1 MYRIKLSDFE
11 GPLDLLLFFIKRD
24 ELDIHNIPIS
34 RITRDFMEYL
44 AAMQSLDLELAA
56 EFIYMASVLMSI
68 KAKMLLPKPE
78 LEEGL
83 LDEFDPRTDLVQ
95 RLLEYKRFKEMT
107 SEMQPLEDARRQL
120 FARGAFEEF
129 EAPTIDEDMLRR
141 PTLFELITAYRR
153 VIERVPVRQ
162 YHEIR
167 KIPVTLEEQTA
178 FLLSRLKEKIQVS
191 FFEVVGVSGERIVAV
206 VTFLAVLEM
215 AKNRQISI
223 ITKDDYNDFWM
234 SLR

>member
-24 ELDIHNIPIS
+24 ELDIQNIPIS

-83 LDEFDPRTDLVQ
+83 LDEFDPRADLVQ
-95 RLLEYKRFKEMT
+95 RLLDYKRFKEMA
-107 SEMQPLEDARRQL
+107 SEMQPFEDARRQL

-129 EAPTIDEDMLRR
+129 EAPTIDEDALRR

-153 VIERVPVRQ
+153 VIERVPARQ

-167 KIPVTLEEQTA
+167 KIPVTLEEQTE
-178 FLLSRLKEKIQVS
+178 FLLARLKEKIQVS